1 MSTENN
7 KLLVERL
14 YDEVL
19 NQQHTGS
26 LVELAAPDYAEHDPV
41 PGQGEGLAGLTDRV
55 RLLTSAFAP
64 RFEIQ
69 DLVAEGDRVV
79 VRWTNTG
86 THVGEFAGIPPTG
99 RSFQIAGI
107 DVYRIESG
115 RLAEHWHVIDELRLL
130 QQLGVIPTFD
140 DAPV

>member
-7 KLLVERL
+7 KLLVRRL

-19 NQQHTGS
+19 NQQTTAP
-26 LVELAAPDYAEHDPV
+26 VAELATAEYVEHDPL
-41 PGQGEGLAGLTDRV
+41 PGQGEGLAGLVDRV
-55 RLLTSAFAP
+55 QQLTTAFAP
-64 RFEIQ
+64 HFEIE
-69 DLVAEGDRVV
+69 DLLAEGDRVM

-107 DVYRIESG
+107 DVYRIEAD

-130 QQLGVIPTFD
+130 QQLGIIPSFD
-140 DAPV
+140 DATA